1 MSAITT
7 AVPFTTSLFEC
18 LAEPVLVFD
27 ASVRLLFA
35 NRAALRALPCQ
46 AGMGWADL
54 GRVFDVATLEW
65 LRESIEKP
73 TGSQD
78 IPAPP
83 TALAADPEHQ
93 PVITAL
99 GGQRW
104 ALVLPIGSVKSEAA
118 QHTSTAS
125 NTQHPQR
132 SHQRHAPRD
141 RIDAENLA
149 FQAEQEKALHDIL
162 WSMPFPVLLQDETF
176 RLIDCNPCM
185 STLLGLPREHL
196 IGHDPMQWQP
206 AQDRE
211 QLQGQRQKW
220 LGYPQETRPFAIKQT
235 YVDARGTS
243 HSGHAT
249 VYVLQNREN
258 QRRFLSVLNTT
269 ASISHEPD
277 TVKDTVPA
285 NGALMELSDWFE
297 QLPQAMML
305 LDDNG
310 RVLRANQAFHSLIG
324 YPLEDI
330 SEAAQEIRLL
340 LHWGRTRLTVPLEP
354 GQSWFTPEAF
364 VPCKPDQIPK
374 RVRSLLRCHVS
385 PNHQRRYMYILDERP
400 AEERRDPRR
409 VQPGS
414 LFDMSGAGPAISRE
428 REIALTHQTIKAGPL
443 TALAAGGG
451 HQMVGRDR
459 VLPSSMRDFERLQQ
473 ACKHG
478 ERCEARYAVQDL
490 EQGQRWF
497 LTRVEPDAKP
507 GQGVSV
513 VTFDITEQQQ
523 ARERAEHLLAELN
536 SILEGSPA
544 GIASLRGYQVVRCNR
559 RFERIL
565 HLHAGSAMHADL
577 RTLLAARTGGLRHPA
592 DLAAC
597 LEKGEIFE
605 DEVHVINEDD
615 LVHWYAITVRR
626 AGPKD
631 PASEAVVILSEITR
645 LRYQQEQ
652 LETVTSERAN
662 LAQILHQQSD
672 RTRAV
677 LDAMLV
683 GVVIVNQQGTITWL
697 NRPARR
703 MFCGDLKDFY
713 GEPLASVAPVDEP
726 DHPFKRCA
734 STLEKMADSDSAQF
748 EAHVQGR
755 DGRRFLVVGSMV
767 ATLNLSGG
775 RELTFA
781 LMDMDQRRMAEARVA
796 DARGMLQRIMA
807 AAPMAITVHDAST
820 LAIEQMNPIA
830 ADLAGVP
837 AEEAIGCT
845 PDQLFPP
852 EFADRLR
859 EDMRTALNQPMALTQ
874 REYQIESH
882 GVRTLW
888 DARFLPLVRDDGHP
902 DHILLVAAD
911 ITAQRA
917 ELSVLL
923 SQREML
929 VQEVQNRVRNNLQ
942 DVTGL
947 LKQAGAR
954 RPEVQSVMT
963 EVIGQVQAIAQIY
976 GLQTGPSG
984 LLKVIDV
991 VEAIAQSVQRT
1002 FGQIFD
1008 IQVDP
1013 STSSWLLPDGESI
1026 PFALIINELMSNAVK
1041 HSTSDSPLSC
1051 QLQSIHQGIR
1061 LEVINEGLLPS
1072 NFRVEHRPT
1081 NVAGLGLVRALLPR
1095 RHASLTIEQNGD
1107 HVFAIIELRTPV
1119 ITRPAD

>member
-1 MSAITT
+1 
-7 AVPFTTSLFEC
+7 
-18 LAEPVLVFD
+18 
-27 ASVRLLFA
+27 
-35 NRAALRALPCQ
+35 
-46 AGMGWADL
+46 MGWADL
-54 GRVFDVATLEW
+54 GRVFDVTILEW

-73 TGSQD
+73 AGSPPPSFPESLLHEQ
-78 IPAPP
+78 PQAPIV
-83 TALAADPEHQ
+83 TS
-93 PVITAL
+93 L

-104 ALVLPIGSVKSEAA
+104 ALVLPIEMAGLGKKTAPQPRMEVD
-118 QHTSTAS
+118 HTAL
-125 NTQHPQR
+125 QV
-132 SHQRHAPRD
+132 
-141 RIDAENLA
+141 
-149 FQAEQEKALHDIL
+149 EQEKALHDIL
-162 WSMPFPVLLQDETF
+162 WSMPFPVILQDETF
-176 RLIDCNPCM
+176 RLVDCNPVM
-185 STLLGLPREHL
+185 AALLGIPRDQL
-196 IGHDPMQWQP
+196 IGHDLIQWQP
-206 AQDRE
+206 PQDRE
-211 QLQGQRQKW
+211 QIQGQRQRWRKH
-220 LGYPQETRPFAIKQT
+220 PQETRPFVANQT
-235 YVDARGTS
+235 YLDSKGAS
-243 HSGHAT
+243 HAVHAT
-249 VYVLQNREN
+249 VYVLQSRDK
-258 QRRFLSVLNTT
+258 QRRFLSVLQTSPSSTHERPHARGWSNEPEGDGSTT
-269 ASISHEPD
+269 DMHLP
-277 TVKDTVPA
+277 
-285 NGALMELSDWFE
+285 ELGDWFN

-305 LDDNG
+305 LDENG
-310 RVLRANQAFHSLIG
+310 RVLRANQAFNTLIG
-324 YPLEDI
+324 FSLEDV
-330 SEAAQEIRLL
+330 SEASPEIRLL

-364 VPCKPDQIPK
+364 VPCKPDQVPK
-374 RVRSLLRCHVS
+374 RVRSLLRCHTA
-385 PNHQRRYMYILDERP
+385 PNNQRRYMYVLDERP
-400 AEERRDPRR
+400 MDERRDPRR

-414 LFDMSGAGPAISRE
+414 LFDMSGAGPAITRE
-428 REIALTHQTIKAGPL
+428 REISLAHQAIKASPL
-443 TALAAGGG
+443 TAMISAGGN
-451 HQMVGRDR
+451 QIVGRDR
-459 VLPSSMRDFERLQQ
+459 VLPSSMHDFERLQQ
-473 ACKHG
+473 ACRQG
-478 ERCEARYAVQDL
+478 ERCEVRYAVQDP

-497 LTRVEPDAKP
+497 LTRVEPDTKP
-507 GQGVSV
+507 GQSVSV
-513 VTFDITEQQQ
+513 ITFDITEQQQ
-523 ARERAEHLLAELN
+523 AKERAEYLLAELN

-565 HLHAGSAMHADL
+565 HLHTGSAIHADL
-577 RTLLAARTGGLRHPA
+577 RTLLAARTGGLHNPT
-592 DLAAC
+592 DLTAC
-597 LEKGEIFE
+597 LDNGDIFE
-605 DEVHVINEDD
+605 DEVHVIHDDD

-626 AGPKD
+626 AGPPG

-652 LETVTSERAN
+652 LETVTNERAN

-672 RTRAV
+672 RSRAV

-713 GEPLASVAPVDEP
+713 GEPLASVAPMDEP
-726 DHPFKRCA
+726 DHPFRHCA
-734 STLEKMADSDSAQF
+734 SMLEKMADSDSAQF

-755 DGRRFLVVGSMV
+755 DGRRFLVVGNMV

-796 DARGMLQRIMA
+796 DARSMLQRIMA

-852 EFADRLR
+852 ELANRLR
-859 EDMRTALNQPMALTQ
+859 EDMRTSLSQPTVLTQ

-888 DARFLPLVRDDGHP
+888 DARFLPLSRDGERP

-947 LKQAGAR
+947 LKQAGVR
-954 RPEVQSVMT
+954 RPEVQTVIT
-963 EVIGQVQAIAQIY
+963 EVIGQVQAIAQVY
-976 GLQTGPSG
+976 GLTTGPSG
-984 LLKVIDV
+984 LLRVVDV
-991 VEAIAQSVQRT
+991 VEAVAQSVQRT

-1013 STSSWLLPDGESI
+1013 STTPWLLPDGESI

-1051 QLQSIHQGIR
+1051 HLQPIHQGIR
-1061 LEVINEGLLPS
+1061 LEVMNEGLLPS

-1081 NVAGLGLVRALLPR
+1081 SVAGLGLVRALLPR

-1107 HVFAIIELRTPV
+1107 HVLAIIELHTPV
-1119 ITRPAD
+1119 ITRPSE